1 MNALRKHA
9 RLIVEGT
16 LGILLIL
23 FSLPAIGRAL
33 TAFRPK
39 ILFSLFLFV
48 LALVI
53 VRDRNTFSQLLARL
67 RSRHNG
73 Q

>member
-16 LGILLIL
+16 VGTLLIL

-33 TAFRPK
+33 TAFQPK
-39 ILFSLFLFV
+39 ILISLFLFL

-53 VRDRNTFSQLLARL
+53 VRDRNTFSQLAARL
-67 RSRHNG
+67 RRKRDA